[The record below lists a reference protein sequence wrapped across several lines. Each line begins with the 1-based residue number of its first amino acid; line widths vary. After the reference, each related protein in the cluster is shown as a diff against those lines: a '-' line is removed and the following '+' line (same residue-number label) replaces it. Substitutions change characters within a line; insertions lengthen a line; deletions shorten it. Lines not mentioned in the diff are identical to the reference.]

1 MSDTPEDFGDE
12 DVTLEA
18 PEPSEELLEA
28 AHEADHDVT
37 EDSIP
42 DGTQPVGEIDA
53 TLVEEG
59 DAGVGDAEIEYDED
73 PFAEGDN

>member
-1 MSDTPEDFGDE
+1 MPEFPVDE
-12 DVTLEA
+12 DPTVEA
-18 PEPSEELLEA
+18 PEPDQAFLEA

-37 EDSIP
+37 DDSTP

-59 DAGVGDAEIEYDED
+59 DAGVNDTGDEPWYQD
-73 PFAEGDN
+73 GDN